1 MPVRENIEFVHRAIA
16 RFNAKDLEGYLEMFD
31 KAVVF
36 HGLSRRLKPGV
47 GGLREYY
54 AALRLAFPD
63 MRLASEDVIAEGEK
77 VANRYTFYGTHK
89 GDYMGIAPTSK
100 LIISA
105 GMVRSSPP
113 LSRVRLPRMAE
124 ITISFAPLNV
134 TSPAE
139 IEPPPGR
146 TRPAGVRIET
156 LPAAGS
162 EKPTV
167 PALINTWISFPSSSS
182 WAALPVER

>member
-1 MPVRENIEFVHRAIA
+1 MPVKENIEFVNRAIA

-105 GMVRSSPP
+105 GMVIHHFRG
-113 LSRVRLPRMAE
+113 
-124 ITISFAPLNV
+124 
-134 TSPAE
+134 
-139 IEPPPGR
+139 GR
-146 TRPAGVRIET
+146 CVETWQSTDALGFLTQLGVAQ
-156 LPAAGS
+156 P
-162 EKPTV
+162 
-167 PALINTWISFPSSSS
+167 
-182 WAALPVER
+182 LPVK

>member
-89 GDYMGIAPTSK
+89 GEYMGVAPTSK

-105 GMVRSSPP
+105 GMVIHHFRG
-113 LSRVRLPRMAE
+113 
-124 ITISFAPLNV
+124 
-134 TSPAE
+134 
-139 IEPPPGR
+139 GR
-146 TRPAGVRIET
+146 CVETWQSTDALGFLTQLGVAQ
-156 LPAAGS
+156 P
-162 EKPTV
+162 
-167 PALINTWISFPSSSS
+167 
-182 WAALPVER
+182 LPVK

>member
-1 MPVRENIEFVHRAIA
+1 MPVKENIEFVNRAIA

-89 GDYMGIAPTSK
+89 GEYMGVAPTSK
-100 LIISA
+100 LVISA
-105 GMVRSSPP
+105 GMVIHHFRG
-113 LSRVRLPRMAE
+113 
-124 ITISFAPLNV
+124 
-134 TSPAE
+134 
-139 IEPPPGR
+139 GR
-146 TRPAGVRIET
+146 CVETWQSTDALGFLTQLGVAQP
-156 LPAAGS
+156 LPA
-162 EKPTV
+162 K
-167 PALINTWISFPSSSS
+167 
-182 WAALPVER
+182 

>member
-105 GMVRSSPP
+105 GMVIHHFRG
-113 LSRVRLPRMAE
+113 
-124 ITISFAPLNV
+124 
-134 TSPAE
+134 
-139 IEPPPGR
+139 GR
-146 TRPAGVRIET
+146 CFETWQSTDALGFLTQLGVAQP
-156 LPAAGS
+156 LPA
-162 EKPTV
+162 K
-167 PALINTWISFPSSSS
+167 
-182 WAALPVER
+182 

>member
-1 MPVRENIEFVHRAIA
+1 MPVKENIEFVNRAIA

-77 VANRYTFYGTHK
+77 VANRYTFYGTHR
-89 GDYMGIAPTSK
+89 GEYMGVAPTSK
-100 LIISA
+100 LVISA
-105 GMVRSSPP
+105 GMVIHHFRG
-113 LSRVRLPRMAE
+113 
-124 ITISFAPLNV
+124 
-134 TSPAE
+134 
-139 IEPPPGR
+139 GR
-146 TRPAGVRIET
+146 CVETWQSTDALGFLTQLGVAQP
-156 LPAAGS
+156 LPA
-162 EKPTV
+162 K
-167 PALINTWISFPSSSS
+167 
-182 WAALPVER
+182 